1 MNTGKNKWSLRSK
14 ILVVLLL
21 LTAVLSSL
29 SFFFVSSLGEM
40 SDVSESITT
49 ENVPELLW
57 LSHWESQI
65 YMKEQYVE
73 VGVETD
79 FCCEFIS
86 RYEEMRIDGRET
98 MEDVYE
104 PPPSSLEALER
115 ELELL
120 DFIVLNNLAG
130 VIEGGE
136 TEGAAEYLENNYF
149 PALEQLRSNIESE
162 RQAVNMTLYNEND
175 RFDTI
180 ISEAVDLLLIVTA
193 VVFLLALLFSYRL
206 SAGFTRPVKKME
218 DQLQHIAAGNYGASV
233 ENTKQVELEPLTR
246 SINEMSY
253 QLKRSFDMLV
263 ADKRYREQIL
273 DSLPVGIV
281 TVDERTG
288 DVQLNQTARK
298 VMGVDFKIEELPE
311 LKKKAEGRHRFWEV
325 LTSEEMFQNE
335 KVWYT
340 DGEEECTFL
349 ASRSELVNES
359 QEAIGKIFYFI
370 DITETERLEQKV
382 RRTEKLALIG
392 ELSAGAAHEIRNPLA
407 VIDGFLSLMK
417 QSLSEEEIEK
427 FHLSLLLKEIERIN
441 GIIEEMLMLSKPGAP
456 RFEERYLQDV
466 MDEIFPLIKETLD
479 VYKISCDMELEK
491 VKLYIDSS
499 QMKQVFHNLIRNSAE
514 AMEEGGKIKIEG
526 KIKED
531 LYCIRVL
538 DNGPGIPEEEAEVMF
553 EPFSTSKD
561 SGTGLGLTIAERIM
575 DNHKG
580 RIYLVETSPAGTVFC
595 LEFPLQKEA

>member
-1 MNTGKNKWSLRSK
+1 VKTGKNNWSLRSK
-14 ILVVLLL
+14 ILVVMLL

-29 SFFFVSSLGEM
+29 SFFFISSLGEM

-65 YMKEQYVE
+65 YMKEQYAE
-73 VGVETD
+73 VGMETD

-86 RYEEMRIDGRET
+86 RYEQMRNDGRET
-98 MEDVYE
+98 MEDIYQ

-136 TEGAAEYLENNYF
+136 TEGAAAYLENNYF

-193 VVFLLALLFSYRL
+193 VVFILALFFSYRL

-218 DQLQHIAAGNYGASV
+218 EQLQHIAAGNYGASV
-233 ENTKQVELEPLTR
+233 EDTKQVELEPLTR

-288 DVQLNQTARK
+288 DVQLNQAARK

-526 KIKED
+526 KIKDD

-580 RIYLVETSPAGTVFC
+580 RIYLVETSPAGTAFC